1 MLSFCCE
8 RKYTIVRTWE
18 DYKKDV
24 KDLNQDI
31 EEMEVLATIVST
43 IIEKRNDLGISQRG
57 LADICGLPHSS
68 VARIESC
75 AVKPKVETLIK
86 IMKPLGLRLSAV
98 STQVLDNKTKTISLL
113 KPIGHCFGVL
123 KAIEIAKKTKEQYL
137 DKNVYVFGLLVHNE
151 EVVKELD
158 KLGIKTIEM
167 NEETAATL
175 LNKFTSND
183 VVIFTA
189 HGHPQAYEDILK
201 KNNVTYIDATC
212 SKVKDCFNVIKEAD
226 EVIYIGKNHHPETV
240 AALTMNSNAHL
251 YDISG
256 APFDYSQLKSDH
268 PLVINQTTLS
278 FLELEQIHT
287 EIKNKLPRATFY
299 NEICNATLLRQ
310 QAIKGLNDD
319 VDTIII
325 VGSKKSSNTMKLY
338 DLAKSLHPNKQ
349 TILVNNVDELKGYQL
364 TFKSAVIASGTSTSI
379 ETINQIKVYL
389 NSF

>member
-1 MLSFCCE
+1 MP
-8 RKYTIVRTWE
+8 V
-18 DYKKDV
+18 
-24 KDLNQDI
+24 
-31 EEMEVLATIVST
+31 
-43 IIEKRNDLGISQRG
+43 
-57 LADICGLPHSS
+57 
-68 VARIESC
+68 
-75 AVKPKVETLIK
+75 
-86 IMKPLGLRLSAV
+86 
-98 STQVLDNKTKTISLL
+98 SLL

-123 KAIEIAKKTKEQYL
+123 KAIEIAKKTKEQYK

-167 NEETAATL
+167 NEDTAIEL
-175 LNKFTSND
+175 LNKFTPND

-189 HGHPQAYEDILK
+189 HGHPQAYEDILN
-201 KNNVTYIDATC
+201 KNNVTFVDATC

-240 AALTMNSNAHL
+240 AALTMNPHTHL

-256 APFDYSQLKSDH
+256 VPFDYSQLKSNH

-278 FLELEQIHT
+278 FLELEQIHA

-299 NEICNATLLRQ
+299 DEICNATLLRQ
-310 QAIKGLNDD
+310 QAIKELKDD
-319 VDTIII
+319 VDAIII

-349 TILVNNVDELKGYQL
+349 IVLVNNVNELKELSITY
-364 TFKSAVIASGTSTSI
+364 KNAVIASGTSTSI
-379 ETINQIKVYL
+379 ETINQIKIYL

>member
-1 MLSFCCE
+1 M
-8 RKYTIVRTWE
+8 
-18 DYKKDV
+18 
-24 KDLNQDI
+24 
-31 EEMEVLATIVST
+31 A
-43 IIEKRNDLGISQRG
+43 
-57 LADICGLPHSS
+57 
-68 VARIESC
+68 
-75 AVKPKVETLIK
+75 
-86 IMKPLGLRLSAV
+86 
-98 STQVLDNKTKTISLL
+98 ISLL

-123 KAIEIAKKTKEQYL
+123 KAIEIAKKTKEEYL

-167 NEETAATL
+167 NEETAIEL

-183 VVIFTA
+183 VIIFTA

-201 KNNVTYIDATC
+201 KNNVAYIDATC

-240 AALTMNSNAHL
+240 AALTMNPHAYL

-256 APFDYSQLKSDH
+256 TPFNYSQLKSDH

-278 FLELEQIHT
+278 FLELEEIHQD
-287 EIKNKLPRATFY
+287 IKAKYPGAIFY
-299 NEICNATLLRQ
+299 EEICDATLLRQ
-310 QAIKGLNDD
+310 VAISKLDKS

-338 DLAKSLHPNKQ
+338 DIAIKKHPSKQ
-349 TILVNNVDELKGYQL
+349 VIRVSNVTELEALNIKY
-364 TFKSAVIASGTSTSI
+364 KNAVIASGTSTPY
-379 ETINQIKVYL
+379 ETIAKIKEYMEG
-389 NSF
+389 NT